1 MSKKM
6 QEEVK
11 NAQKLDQA
19 QKEKIAQLEQE
30 LKITKEES
38 EKQKTTAE
46 ERKKAIEKMDADNKD
61 SLATFTK
68 LEEARIVLNRLIG
81 PGGAFT
87 EPER

>member
-1 MSKKM
+1 M

-61 SLATFTK
+61 SLATLTK